1 MKKDHDKMVPVS
13 VRLTPFQKEW
23 LEVHEQLTGNK
34 VSNVIRTLVDFY
46 IELDAQE
53 EKWYEIRKI
62 GLRNG
67 EIFCR
72 W

>member
-1 MKKDHDKMVPVS
+1 MSEDKLLENGRRAMKKDHDKMVPVS

-46 IELDAQE
+46 IQLDAE
-53 EKWYEIRKI
+53 EGSK
-62 GLRNG
+62 
-67 EIFCR
+67 
-72 W
+72 